1 MIPQLTITDSLISSI
16 TDSSPSVSALTLAYA
31 KEHIR
36 SLGTSDDTLIQVYIN
51 QATSYFE
58 EQTGRQLLTATREA
72 WLNAFPFIG
81 ASGGYARIELP
92 KPPLQSVVSV
102 KYIDSAGT
110 LQSYRGGSPLADLFT
125 ISAPAGPYARRGFV
139 EPIYGGVWPIARAQT
154 GAVRIQYTCG
164 YGTSMASIPPL
175 IRGILC
181 FLVGH
186 FDTFRSAGV
195 EQAVSELPFGVT
207 QMMDGF
213 KYSALPSQVLREYAN
228 VTPAPY
234 GLVRTI

>member
-16 TDSSPSVSALTLAYA
+16 ADASPSISALTLAYA
-31 KEHIR
+31 KQHIR
-36 SLGTSDDTLIQVYIN
+36 SLGTADDTLIQVYIN
-51 QATSYFE
+51 AATNYFE

-92 KPPLQSVVSV
+92 KPPLLSVVTE
-102 KYIDSAGT
+102 KYIDSSGV
-110 LQSYRGGSPLADLFT
+110 LQSFRGGSPIADLFT
-125 ISAPAGPYARRGFV
+125 YKAPSGPYAKRGFV
-139 EPIYGGVWPIARAQT
+139 EPIYGGVWPTARAET

-164 YGTSMASIPPL
+164 YGTSMTSIPPL
-175 IRGILC
+175 IRGVLC

-195 EQAVSELPFGVT
+195 EAAVSELPFGVT
-207 QMMDGF
+207 QMLEGF
-213 KYSALPSQVLREYAN
+213 KYSALPTQVLRSTPPPL
-228 VTPAPY
+228 VTTWP
-234 GLVRTI
+234 